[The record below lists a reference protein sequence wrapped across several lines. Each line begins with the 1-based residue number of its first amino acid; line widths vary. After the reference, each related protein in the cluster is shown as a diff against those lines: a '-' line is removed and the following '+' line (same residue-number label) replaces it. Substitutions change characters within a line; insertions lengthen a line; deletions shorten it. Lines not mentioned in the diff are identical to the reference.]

1 MNRKFAIGLLVGANV
16 LWGSSYVV
24 AKIALEELPPPLLG
38 ALRFSLTTLFIWLVV
53 LWQSPRGSKQDLRRM
68 DRADALKLVGL
79 GLCGISLSYLLSYS
93 GISLTTATDA
103 ALMIICEVIFTSLL
117 AVFLIG
123 EQLGRWKGIGIII
136 GIIGVVIVILNNATT
151 AVSNSAGLARAMGDI
166 LIMGGLFCQ
175 AIYSVLGMGLARK
188 YQPLTI
194 LAFTHLGSL
203 LVWLPLLLW
212 YLLSGRFPAL
222 SFTAIAGVIYLAA
235 VISLLCFLIWFSVL
249 RVVGAN
255 LGAVSLFTQPVVGAL
270 LGVALLGD
278 PVTLGLSIGAVLIF
292 VALYLTA
299 IPDRPSAAIQESLPG

>member
-1 MNRKFAIGLLVGANV
+1 MNRKLAIGLLIGANV
-16 LWGSSYVV
+16 LWGSSYTV
-24 AKIALEELPPPLLG
+24 AKVALEELPPPLLG
-38 ALRFSLTTLFIWLVV
+38 ALRFSLATFFIWLVV
-53 LWQSPRGSKQDLRRM
+53 LWQLPRSSKQELRRM
-68 DRADALKLVGL
+68 DRGDTVKLAGL

-93 GISLTTATDA
+93 GINLTTATDG

-117 AVFLIG
+117 AALLIG
-123 EQLGRWKGIGIII
+123 ERLGRWKGIGITI
-136 GIIGVVIVILNNATT
+136 GIIGVTIVVLNNATAAATT
-151 AVSNSAGLARAMGDI
+151 AAGLSRALGDI

-203 LVWLPLLLW
+203 LVWIPLLLW
-212 YLLSGRFPAL
+212 YLLSGRLPAL
-222 SFTAIAGVIYLAA
+222 SFTAIAGVVYLAA

-270 LGVALLGD
+270 LGTVLLGD
-278 PVTLGLSIGAVLIF
+278 PVTVGLTMGALLIF
-292 VALYLTA
+292 LAFYLTA
-299 IPDRPSAAIQESLPG
+299 IPDRAPMRTPETP